1 MYYLYFIDE
10 RQVRRNLPTF
20 TYLRSSRAGIQV
32 QALEL
37 ITISEYCSLAT
48 LFPILKVL
56 ASSRLPTKTKTLE
69 HGIQIVSDYFLP
81 LIYYLL
87 RCTLQAANVVV
98 VQPRVQR
105 ARKQGETPVVYPMGN
120 LTGLKPK
127 GPATTLMA
135 DAIEG
140 EESTTDRGN

>member
-1 MYYLYFIDE
+1 MAYKSFQIISSL
-10 RQVRRNLPTF
+10 LF
-20 TYLRSSRAGIQV
+20 TTCYAAPYR
-32 QALEL
+32 
-37 ITISEYCSLAT
+37 
-48 LFPILKVL
+48 P
-56 ASSRLPTKTKTLE
+56 
-69 HGIQIVSDYFLP
+69 
-81 LIYYLL
+81 
-87 RCTLQAANVVV
+87 ANVVV

-140 EESTTDRGN
+140 EESTIDRGN